1 VTAVP
6 PELVEPELVVH
17 AFAPLTGPSVAAAY
31 DQLGRIW
38 TRCRSLL
45 GTTEPLPVPGLP
57 TGLPE
62 RAPEP
67 GSAENAVAGQE
78 NAGGDRQV
86 IVRRVQDVLVFSLVF
101 TGPAAG
107 WRQAGRRWA
116 TLSAGSTGDLLGTC
130 LIHQA
135 KHVTEDASPD
145 ELASALEGWVEC
157 PEPGERRPG
166 GFTVWDL
173 SPPFDAPIE
182 QRLAVLA
189 PAGRDEELSAWT
201 WSRGDV
207 VLPPLPRYLAQVAKI
222 RYQSRVWQAGH
233 DRVEE
238 LRTRLDEAVEALGAD
253 PGRPTGLDELA
264 RDRAQAAIAATRL
277 RDMART
283 VEICAAN
290 LTTVLGSPLAADLRR
305 TTWLADRLA
314 DSASYLDNA
323 LRRAEQV
330 VQAIPAVTA
339 SRAPARRA
347 GTLTVR
353 LGYALDIVEFSKRP
367 APRREALQRRLA
379 ALSEEVLA
387 DLGVPLGETDHQGTG
402 DGLIVFL
409 PDGCP
414 VHEAL
419 PRLLN
424 SWHTRLAADN
434 ARHAERLRLRL
445 AVAIGPFGLA
455 ALGFRGQTVIEVNR
469 LLDSEPLRR
478 TLAERDDLGVAALV
492 SDQLY
497 GYVVGDGYPGLDPAQ
512 FRRHDVTVKS
522 FSTQAWLWTAG

>member
-1 VTAVP
+1 MP

-31 DQLGRIW
+31 DQLGRVW

-62 RAPEP
+62 RPPEP
-67 GSAENAVAGQE
+67 GNAENAVAGQE
-78 NAGGDRQV
+78 NPGGDRQA

-101 TGPAAG
+101 TGPGAG

-116 TLSAGSTGDLLGTC
+116 TLAAGSTGDLLGTC
-130 LIHQA
+130 LLHQA
-135 KHVTEDASPD
+135 KHVDEVASPA
-145 ELASALEGWVEC
+145 ELAAALDGWAEC

-166 GFTVWDL
+166 GFTVWDF

-182 QRLAVLA
+182 QRLVVLA
-189 PAGRDEELSAWT
+189 PAGRDAELSAWT

-222 RYQSRVWQAGH
+222 RYQSRVWQAGQ

-253 PGRPTGLDELA
+253 PGQRAGLDELA

-314 DSASYLDNA
+314 DSASYVDNA

-330 VQAIPAVTA
+330 VQAVAAVPAA
-339 SRAPARRA
+339 SPAPAKRA

-353 LGYALDIVEFSKRP
+353 LGYALDIVGFSKRP

-387 DLGVPLGETDHQGTG
+387 DLGVPPEETDHQGTG

-469 LLDSEPLRR
+469 LLDSELLRG
-478 TLAERDDLGVAALV
+478 TLAERDDLGLAALV

-497 GYVVGDGYPGLDPAQ
+497 GYVVGDGYPGLDPGQ
-512 FRRHDVTVKS
+512 FHRHDVTVKS
-522 FSTQAWLWTAG
+522 FSAQAWLWTAG